1 MSSPSRY
8 VDDSAPAQPRVL
20 LVDDEPVTLMVTSAA
35 LREHGFLVR
44 EASGG
49 QEALDLVTES
59 VPDIVVLD
67 ARMPGLDGFETCRSL
82 RARPGFENLPV
93 LMLTGLDDDASIT
106 RAYQAGATDFF
117 VKSNQ
122 WSLLDGRL
130 RYLLRASRTRQ
141 EPGLAKS
148 GRSRREPNPIAK
160 NQVKLEMTAPAAH
173 HGSKTS
179 RQTRSGVRLLSC
191 PRPSPIPTPTP
202 PLPKASRRSAP
213 PTLRC
218 GHG

>member
-141 EPGLAKS
+141 ELERSKRQAGARAGSGAHGQLRLAAPGRLSLSAEALRVFGRSAADRLGMREVLRMVPPEERLVMLRMLRRRCS
-148 GRSRREPNPIAK
+148 GR
-160 NQVKLEMTAPAAH
+160 
-173 HGSKTS
+173 
-179 RQTRSGVRLLSC
+179 
-191 PRPSPIPTPTP
+191 
-202 PLPKASRRSAP
+202 
-213 PTLRC
+213 RC
-218 GHG
+218 